1 MLHDN
6 TLHEIR
12 TSNLPCIEY
21 EIGMFLCL
29 LSNQNEVEAVL
40 EAASAR
46 DDFDKI
52 QNIVNVTNKEAILN
66 ILSYAGMRFDDVSF
80 ETQNDDVGPADIVIY
95 STNRH
100 HEQKRIGVSVKYDND
115 CIYNYT
121 GRELLTEEQI
131 TRLQSLIP
139 VYANLYLEEMI
150 GRFGS
155 FEEWYQARIDRTNP
169 RRNLLRDSDST
180 NQFIDLVRDE
190 VLNHWALMSQEEK
203 DTFLY
208 NVYRTDS
215 PLDYWIYSFQK
226 RDKFI
231 LCTNPPYIRRSS
243 YPRVTIRKI
252 ASQSIGFYLDNQLL
266 GKTQVKFN
274 DGILEK
280 YQTVTLTNAMQTN
293 DEARVDDILHRFVE
307 RGIGLVRNGIPLKFG
322 KPFTSWNFTISY

>member
-1 MLHDN
+1 MLHEN
-6 TLHEIR
+6 TLNEIR
-12 TSNLPCIEY
+12 TSKLPCVEY

-29 LSNQNEVEAVL
+29 LTKQDEIEAVKN
-40 EAASAR
+40 AASMR
-46 DDFDKI
+46 DDYQKI
-52 QNIVNVTNKEAILN
+52 QSIANITNKEAILN

-80 ETQNDDVGPADIVIY
+80 ETQNDEVGPADIVIY
-95 STNRH
+95 ATNRH
-100 HEQKRIGVSVKYDND
+100 KEQKTIGVSVKYDND

-131 TRLQSLIP
+131 SRLQGLIP
-139 VYANLYLEEMI
+139 SYANLYLDEMVEK
-150 GRFGS
+150 FGS
-155 FEEWYQARIDRTNP
+155 FEAWYQARIDRNNP
-169 RRNLLRDSDST
+169 RRNLLRDSNST

-190 VLNHWALMSQEEK
+190 VLIRWQEMSQLEK

-252 ASQSIGFYLDNQLL
+252 ASQYIGFYLDNQLL

-280 YQTVTLTNAMQTN
+280 YSSTRLSNAIANNEIQKVN
-293 DEARVDDILHRFVE
+293 DILRSFQE
-307 RGIGLVRNGIPLKFG
+307 RGIGLVRNGIPLKYG